1 MNTKSMTVGVIWAAV
16 LIASALGLKSA
27 QHAHLIDA
35 DVALRGEQV
44 MIGLGLAFYGNYI
57 PKNLRSASSATVAS
71 RMQSAQRVAGWGF
84 MLAGLIYAA
93 LSAFAPHGIGET
105 LAMLAVFAAVVVT
118 VIYSVICAAS
128 RRHDQQNGAA

>member
-1 MNTKSMTVGVIWAAV
+1 MNTKSITVGVVWAAV
-16 LIASALGLKSA
+16 LIVSALGLKFA
-27 QHAHLIDA
+27 ARTHLIDA
-35 DVALRGEQV
+35 DFALRGVQV

-84 MLAGLIYAA
+84 MLAGLAYAG
-93 LSAFAPHGIGET
+93 LSAFAPHAIGET
-105 LAMLAVFAAVVVT
+105 LAMLAVFAATVVT
-118 VIYSVICAAS
+118 AIYSIICAAS